1 MMFIGL
7 LIHDRQHRE
16 EIKNRSPFRESI
28 NPKMKKSILFVA
40 AICTI
45 VLFASCNDKDKDGLV
60 GKWKYQSAI
69 RERITNADPNDVWTV
84 EEPPTNLTM
93 EIREFKRDG
102 TMSQYTEVNY
112 IDVGNYVETWDWKL
126 SDDRKTIRFTN
137 GRNNQGVEVGYQDHD
152 EKVLTLNEDQLITQ
166 YKFTGPEY
174 TFIWTT
180 TFNRLK

>member
-1 MMFIGL
+1 
-7 LIHDRQHRE
+7 
-16 EIKNRSPFRESI
+16 
-28 NPKMKKSILFVA
+28 MKKVFLFAV

-45 VLFASCNDKDKDGLV
+45 VLFAACNDKDKDGLV

-69 RERITNADPNDVWTV
+69 RERITNADPNDVWTI

-112 IDVGNYVETWDWKL
+112 IDVGDYVETWDWKL

-137 GRNNQGVEVGYQDHD
+137 GRNNQGVEVDYQDHD
-152 EKVLTLNEDQLITQ
+152 EKVLTLNEDQLITR